1 MWIFSGFVDS
11 RPHGSYK
18 KDVRSRGNTRQLR
31 LRSARPSAD
40 ERGEFAADLIAI
52 HFLEGTVVAIAQN
65 VTNQGVILCSCVF
78 CTLLT
83 VALKNKNIKY

>member
-1 MWIFSGFVDS
+1 MWISSGFVDS

-40 ERGEFAADLIAI
+40 ERGEFAADQPDCNSLFGRYSGCYSAKRDKSGGYS
-52 HFLEGTVVAIAQN
+52 LL
-65 VTNQGVILCSCVF
+65 LCVLHIVDGGF
-78 CTLLT
+78 
-83 VALKNKNIKY
+83 KK